1 MRTTGSRKTALTTF
15 VLAALVLTGCGA
27 GGPLNFVFPRIE
39 INVDKEGFPS
49 VAGISPLALS
59 LFGMDPNQF
68 KIDPATVSQ
77 LTDSN
82 LQHLELLFRKD
93 GLYWWANGK
102 PLMPLVWNDQSFDNT
117 RDLIMKFGLFDAS
130 AAGILNN
137 VLLPAARSME
147 QNVIVRFPRKDGEA
161 EMPVREM
168 GGPIPEPGEATS
180 PSTIA
185 GLRLTFDDSGVP
197 SIASVST
204 KEIQDAFGADLSA
217 ATLPKDTVQQLV
229 KAGVQH
235 ITIRTTPEGIKLW
248 SNDKPLPTLRW
259 SGDTLN
265 STAETVGNLKLIDP
279 AIAAVVKQFLPFAN
293 TLDVNL
299 VLKFPTDGAA
309 AIPEPQ

>member
-1 MRTTGSRKTALTTF
+1 LRKAALSAIVF
-15 VLAALVLTGCGA
+15 AALVLTGCGS

-39 INVDKEGFPS
+39 ISVDKEGFPS
-49 VAGISPLALS
+49 VAGLSPLALG

-102 PLMPLVWNDQSFDNT
+102 PLMPLVWDDQSFDNT
-117 RDLIMKFGLFDAS
+117 KDLIMKFSVFDES
-130 AAGILNN
+130 AIGILNN

-147 QNVIVRFPRKDGEA
+147 QNVVVRFPRKDGEA
-161 EMPVREM
+161 EIPVREM
-168 GGPIPEPGEATS
+168 GGSVPTPGEAAS
-180 PSTIA
+180 PALIA
-185 GLRLTFDDSGVP
+185 GARLTFDDSGVP
-197 SIASVST
+197 SIAGVST

-217 ATLPKDTVQQLV
+217 ATLPADTVQQLM

-248 SNDKPLPTLRW
+248 ANDKPLPTLRW

-265 STAETVGNLKLIDP
+265 STAETIGNLKLIDP
-279 AIAAVVKQFLPFAN
+279 AIATVVKQFLPFAN

-299 VLKFPTDGAA
+299 VLRFPTGGAA
-309 AIPEPQ
+309 AIPEPK